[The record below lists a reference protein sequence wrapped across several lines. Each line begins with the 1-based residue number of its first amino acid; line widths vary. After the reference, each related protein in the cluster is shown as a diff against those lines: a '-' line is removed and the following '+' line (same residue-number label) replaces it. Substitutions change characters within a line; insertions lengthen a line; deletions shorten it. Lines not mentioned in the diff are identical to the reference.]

1 MARKYRGS
9 AFPLPGIPHADLVEL
24 IKSFCEIRGK
34 GATYVCGEATGD
46 DKLLWDLNGGRR
58 LGLTMQREL
67 IAYFQAQLTELDGLL
82 NAFEEQLQA
91 AMGTDAPQPGASQ
104 PTA

>member
-9 AFPLPGIPHADLVEL
+9 AFPLPGIAHPDLVEL
-24 IKSFCEIRGK
+24 IKSFCEIKGK
-34 GATYVCGEATGD
+34 GATHVCGEATGD

-58 LGLTMQREL
+58 LGLKMRGDL

-91 AMGTDAPQPGASQ
+91 AMAPAPPPPGGST